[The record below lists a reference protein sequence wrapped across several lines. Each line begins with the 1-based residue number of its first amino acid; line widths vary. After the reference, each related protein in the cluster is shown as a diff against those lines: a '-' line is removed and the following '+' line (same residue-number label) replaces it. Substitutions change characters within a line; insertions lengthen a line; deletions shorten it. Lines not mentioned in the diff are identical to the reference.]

1 MIKKTIL
8 ASFLL
13 SSLTHASTGNNDVL
27 IPEGKLV
34 DYPNI
39 YHDVT
44 PSAGPRVINGFGLF
58 LTGDYIYWTARQ
70 DNMQYASTGYT
81 NNNLESPRPGSAAN
95 LKYQFQTG
103 FKAGLGFSFGH
114 DLWDLATNYTW
125 FQSNHNKGS
134 IKGTESSGL
143 IPSFTPYV
151 NLTENDYFTKASAI
165 WRLHF
170 NVIDI
175 DLGRN
180 FYISKYLSLRPFV
193 GLKGSWQNQHYNS
206 SYEGILRNDS
216 FSYLRKLSNSFWG
229 IGIRSGCNTAW
240 HLAGTWSIFA
250 DTAISALWSQA
261 KTNRVDTALLPD
273 STPPAAVQGNNARLS
288 DATITP
294 VSQGNNA
301 HSIVP
306 VLELALGIR
315 KDQWFYN
322 NRFHV
327 AVQAGWEEQVWW
339 NQNQFAW
346 TQSISLTGN
355 LVLQGLTAR
364 IRLDF

>member
-8 ASFLL
+8 ASFLVT
-13 SSLTHASTGNNDVL
+13 SLMHANSGNNEVL

-44 PSAGPRVINGFGLF
+44 PSAGPRVINGLGLF
-58 LTGDYIYWTARQ
+58 FTGDYIYWTARQ
-70 DNMQYASTGYT
+70 DNMQYASTGYSS
-81 NNNLESPRPGSAAN
+81 NNLENTRPGSAAN

-103 FKAGLGFSFGH
+103 FKAGFGIGFEH
-114 DLWDLATNYTW
+114 DLWDLTTNYTW

-134 IKGTESSGL
+134 IKGTKSSGL
-143 IPSFTPYV
+143 IPSFVPYID
-151 NLTENDYFTKASAI
+151 LTEEDYFTNASSV

-170 NVIDI
+170 NVIDA
-175 DLGRN
+175 DFGRN

-193 GLKGSWQNQHYNS
+193 GLKGSWQNQHNNS
-206 SYEGILRNDS
+206 SYSGIKDELS

-229 IGIRSGCNTAW
+229 VGIRSGCNTAW
-240 HLAGTWSIFA
+240 HLAGTWSIYA
-250 DTAISALWSQA
+250 DVALSALWSQA
-261 KTNRVDTALLPD
+261 KTNRIDTSILPD
-273 STPPAAVQGNNARLS
+273 EI
-288 DATITP
+288 ITP

-301 HSIVP
+301 HSVVP

-322 NRFHV
+322 NRFHI

-346 TQSISLTGN
+346 AQSISQTGN

-364 IRLDF
+364 IRFDF